1 MRHQLLISEWKLMHA
16 EIKTYLRREG
26 IMKGGAIFNLA
37 QDVGTDEF
45 ETTGWEVATDDEYM
59 PGHVN
64 AKLEGLKVPPIPEN
78 RYREFKIRLREELIQ
93 AALDSGSEYMEYA
106 KKGGPSYPN
115 MWIGD
120 VADKWSASTAIKS
133 GEFELEFEV
142 TDDDPDDVVNTMLA
156 VVLTVSPKAVQAMAI
171 RVAEEVLSDSE
182 KDAYGRRRRNL
193 DEQIID
199 SWRAFL
205 ND

>member
-1 MRHQLLISEWKLMHA
+1 
-16 EIKTYLRREG
+16 
-26 IMKGGAIFNLA
+26 
-37 QDVGTDEF
+37 
-45 ETTGWEVATDDEYM
+45 
-59 PGHVN
+59 
-64 AKLEGLKVPPIPEN
+64 
-78 RYREFKIRLREELIQ
+78 
-93 AALDSGSEYMEYA
+93 MEYA

-156 VVLTVSPKAVQAMAI
+156 VVLSVSPKSVQAMAI

-182 KDAYGRRRRNL
+182 KDAWGRRRRNL
-193 DEQIID
+193 DERLVSNWKAYIK
-199 SWRAFL
+199 
-205 ND
+205 